1 MLHITTAG
9 AIALLTTFSVV
20 PVHAEP
26 GPPSTTLLAAHAS
39 TASMVVVQQQ
49 PGVVSGTV
57 TRAATGEPLEGASV
71 IVVGTR
77 RGAVAGTNG
86 RFRIEGLTGDSV
98 TVRAILI
105 GYKPAERR
113 VAVGAS
119 DVALVLDVAVL
130 QLDQIVVTGTAG
142 ATQKRAIGNAVATI
156 NADQLV
162 NKAPVAN
169 VTELLQA
176 RTAGLTLM
184 SGAGTVGTASN
195 IRIRGAG
202 SLNAGNRPVFYV
214 DGVRVSSGGAPGF
227 GVSGQSASALDAINP
242 QDIESIEVI
251 KGPAAATL
259 YGADAAAGVI
269 QIITKKG
276 SRGDQGIEWS
286 ARAEGGESEWAL
298 TIPTNYA
305 LCTPARIADAKWVGC
320 QGIDPNA
327 PAAQRVISQ
336 NPLRDDPDALRK
348 GSDLNYSL
356 SARGGGDRYSFYL
369 SGERQEQDGVFY
381 NNFFDRTSG
390 RGNFTVNPRDGLDLA
405 FSMGYSRTNTR
416 LPLNDNAS
424 NGLLRNAMR
433 GIPGLQ
439 GPFAVGW
446 RGLSPTEVNMYNNQ
460 ALGERFVVGLTTNYK
475 PISWFQ
481 NKLTL
486 GLDMDSRLST
496 LFYNIDRTGK
506 APYGA
511 TNATGFIGQYVP
523 KTHNWTLDYAGTIT
537 NNLPRDM
544 VSNLSVG
551 MQVNAY
557 RFRSVQ
563 ANGEGLLSDNTR
575 LVSSAAVTHGF
586 ENFSEVNSAGFFVQE
601 QVGWHDR
608 RFLTAA
614 VRVDDNSAF
623 GSDFSLVVYPKLSAS
638 WVISEE
644 PFFSIPNLD
653 QLRFRAAF
661 GEAGNSPAPFSADR
675 TYEAVA
681 VVQQDGTVKSAL
693 RSDAFGNPNLKAE
706 TGREIEAGFDASFF
720 SNRLAIDFT
729 YYDKRTNNALIS
741 VPVPPSS
748 GFGGSQLQNVG
759 TISNKGLE
767 ASINGTLIQR
777 PTLGWDV
784 GLVASTNSNKLVSF
798 GTRTD
803 PIIFGSFD
811 DVQEHREGYPLAGYW
826 GHEAERNA
834 DGSLKLDETGRV
846 VLEDSLEYIG
856 PSTPRLE
863 MGLTNTVTLWKNLRL
878 YAFLDYKGAY
888 YMWNAGDYIRNKND
902 QNAWAVVNPDA
913 DPERVKYLQSG
924 VTTPFITPADF
935 LKLREVSLTYTL
947 PSSWAARFGSKGLSL
962 SVAGRNLAIWTK
974 YSGAD
979 PELNFSGDA
988 NFSRTDY
995 MSVPMLRRFVASV
1008 NATF

>member
-1 MLHITTAG
+1 MLHIMSTG
-9 AIALLTTFSVV
+9 AIALLTSLTAAPAFAAAITTTSHLSSTSLTAAVV
-20 PVHAEP
+20 
-26 GPPSTTLLAAHAS
+26 S
-39 TASMVVVQQQ
+39 VQQQ

-119 DVALVLDVAVL
+119 DVALALDVAVL

-142 ATQKRAIGNAVATI
+142 ATQKRAIGNAVSTI

-162 NKAPVAN
+162 NKAPVSN
-169 VTELLQA
+169 VSELLQA

-184 SGAGTVGTASN
+184 SGAGTVGTSSN

-214 DGVRVSSGGAPGF
+214 DGVRISSGSAPGF
-227 GVSGQSASALDAINP
+227 SVNGQSASALDAINP

-276 SRGDQGIEWS
+276 TRGDQSIEWS
-286 ARAEGGESEWAL
+286 SRVEGGESNWAL

-320 QGIDPNA
+320 QGIDPSA
-327 PAAQRVISQ
+327 PVDQRVISQ
-336 NPLRDDPDALRK
+336 NPLRDNPDALRT

-356 SARGGGDRYSFYL
+356 SARGGGERYSFYL
-369 SGERQEQDGVFY
+369 SGERQEQKGVFY
-381 NNFFDRTSG
+381 NNAFDRTSG
-390 RGNFTVNPRDGLDLA
+390 RSNFAINPRDGLDLA
-405 FSMGYSRTNTR
+405 FSMGYTRTNTR

-460 ALGERFVVGLTTNYK
+460 AAGERFVVGLTTNYK
-475 PISWFQ
+475 PASWFQ

-511 TNATGFIGQYVP
+511 TNATGYIGQYVP

-537 NNLPRDM
+537 NNLPREM

-563 ANGEGLLSDNTR
+563 AEGEGLLSDNTR
-575 LVSSAAVTHGF
+575 LVSSAAVTRGF
-586 ENFSEVNSAGFFVQE
+586 ESFSEVNSAGFFVQE
-601 QVGWHDR
+601 QVGWKDR

-644 PFFSIPNLD
+644 PFFSVPHLD

-675 TYEAVA
+675 TFEAVA
-681 VVQQDGTVKSAL
+681 VVQQDGTVKPAL

-706 TGREIEAGFDASFF
+706 TGREVEAGFDASFF
-720 SNRLAIDFT
+720 QNRLAVDLT

-767 ASINGTLIQR
+767 ASINGTLVQR
-777 PTLGWDV
+777 PKLGWDV
-784 GLVASTNSNKLVSF
+784 GLVASTNSNKLISF

-834 DGSLKLDETGRV
+834 DGSLKLDATGRV
-846 VLEDSLEYIG
+846 VLEDSLNYIG
-856 PSTPRLE
+856 SSTPKLE
-863 MGLTNTVTLWKNLRL
+863 MGLTNTITLWKNLRL

-947 PSSWAARFGSKGLSL
+947 PTSWASRVGSKGVSL
-962 SVAGRNLAIWTK
+962 SVAGRNLAIWTR

-988 NFSRTDY
+988 NFSRSDY

-1008 NATF
+1008 NASF

>member
-1 MLHITTAG
+1 MSQLATAG
-9 AIALLTTFSVV
+9 AIALLASV
-20 PVHAEP
+20 
-26 GPPSTTLLAAHAS
+26 TAS
-39 TASMVVVQQQ
+39 TAGAAVLPARSDHAAAVASVVAQQQ
-49 PGVVSGTV
+49 GTVSGTIV
-57 TRAATGEPLEGASV
+57 RAATGEPLEGASV
-71 IVVGTR
+71 VVVGTR
-77 RGAVAGTNG
+77 RGALAGTNG

-98 TVRAILI
+98 TVRAVLL

-113 VAVGAS
+113 VAVGAT
-119 DVALVLDVAVL
+119 DVRIALDVAVL
-130 QLDQIVVTGTAG
+130 QLDQLVVTGTAG
-142 ATQKRAIGNAVATI
+142 ATQKRAIGNSVATI
-156 NADQLV
+156 KAEELV
-162 NKAPVAN
+162 QKAPVSN
-169 VTELLQA
+169 VAELLQA

-184 SGAGTVGTASN
+184 SGAGTVGTNAN

-214 DGVRVSSGGAPGF
+214 DGVRISSGGESGF
-227 GVSGQSASALDAINP
+227 SVSGQSASALDAINP

-276 SRGDQGIEWS
+276 SRGDQSIEWT
-286 ARAEGGESEWAL
+286 AKFDGGTADWAL
-298 TIPTNYA
+298 PIPTNYA
-305 LCTPARIADAKWVGC
+305 LCTPTRIADAKWVGC
-320 QGIDPNA
+320 AGMDPTAPAADRVISHNPLREDPNA
-327 PAAQRVISQ
+327 
-336 NPLRDDPDALRK
+336 LRD
-348 GSDLNYSL
+348 GSDLSYNL
-356 SARGGGDRYSFYL
+356 SARGGGERYSFYL
-369 SGERQEQDGVFY
+369 GGDRVKQQGVFY
-381 NNFFDRTSG
+381 NNFFERTSG
-390 RGNFTVNPRDGLDLA
+390 RGNFTVKPSDALDLA
-405 FSMGYSRTNTR
+405 FSMGYTRTQTR

-433 GIPGLQ
+433 GTPGLA

-446 RGLSPTEVNMYNNQ
+446 RGLSPSEVNSYDNQ
-460 ALGERFVVGLTTNYK
+460 AAGERFVVGLTTSYQ
-475 PISWFQ
+475 PFSWFQ

-486 GLDMDSRLST
+486 GLDMNSRMST
-496 LFYNIDRTGK
+496 LFYAIDKTGK
-506 APYGA
+506 QPYGA
-511 TNATGFIGQYVP
+511 TNATGFIGQYAP
-523 KTHNWTLDYAGTIT
+523 ETHNWTLDYVGTLT
-537 NNLPRDM
+537 KSLPREL

-557 RFRSVQ
+557 RFHSVQ

-586 ENFSEVNSAGFFVQE
+586 EDFSEVNSAGFFVQE
-601 QVGWHDR
+601 QLGWKDR

-623 GSDFSLVVYPKLSAS
+623 GRDFSLVVYPKLSAS

-644 PFFSIPNLD
+644 PFFSIPRLD
-653 QLRFRAAF
+653 QLRLRAAF

-693 RSDAFGNPNLKAE
+693 RSDAYGNPNLKAE
-706 TGREIEAGFDASFF
+706 TGREVELGLDASFLQ
-720 SNRLAIDFT
+720 NRLAVDLT
-729 YYDKRTNNALIS
+729 YYNKRTNNALIS

-748 GFGGSQLQNVG
+748 GFGGSQLQNIG
-759 TISNKGLE
+759 TIANSGIE
-767 ASINGTLIQR
+767 ANISGTIIQR
-777 PTLGWDV
+777 SSVSWDA
-784 GLVASTNSNKLVSF
+784 GIVASTNSNELLSF

-826 GHEAERNA
+826 GHEAVRGA
-834 DGSLKLDETGRV
+834 DGGLTLDENGRV
-846 VLEDSLEYIG
+846 VLEDSLNYIG
-856 PSTPRLE
+856 PSTPTREL
-863 MGLTNTVTLWKNLRL
+863 GLTNTVTLWRNLRL
-878 YAFLDYKGAY
+878 YAFVDYKGGY

-935 LKLREVSLTYTL
+935 FKLREVSVTYSL
-947 PSSWAARFGSKGLSL
+947 PTSWASRVGAKGVSL
-962 SVAGRNLAIWTK
+962 SVAGRNLGIWSR

-995 MSVPMLRRFVASV
+995 MSVPMIRRFVASV